1 MAELRW
7 VLLALGVLV
16 VAGIYVWSRGLAKR
30 SGTARRNRRVRE
42 EPHIS
47 LEADLLTKPSNIAD
61 EPYSAPAGEH
71 PDEHPEE
78 HPEGLRG
85 PGGSV
90 EAAVPTSS
98 TARETAAPHR
108 KTPPKQAPE
117 KVVTIRFVP
126 KHHMIDGHSAVR
138 ALREAGLRHGRY
150 GIFHK
155 HKEADE
161 DGDDVL
167 FSVASLTEPGSF
179 DLENLGTIAGMSF
192 FIVLPSAVDPV
203 DCFDSMVETARSLSH
218 RLGADLFD
226 ERGSSWSIQRERYV
240 REELI
245 RYRHQ
250 HYVH

>member
-1 MAELRW
+1 MADLRW

-16 VAGIYVWSRGLAKR
+16 VVGIYVWSRGLSKR
-30 SGTARRNRRVRE
+30 SGERRRNRRTRE

-47 LEADLLTKPSNIAD
+47 LEADLLSKPSNVAD
-61 EPYSAPAGEH
+61 EPYSAAIDDPVEKRESMEASE
-71 PDEHPEE
+71 PQSPPSDQ
-78 HPEGLRG
+78 
-85 PGGSV
+85 SV
-90 EAAVPTSS
+90 PS
-98 TARETAAPHR
+98 R
-108 KTPPKQAPE
+108 KRAYSKQAPD

-126 KHHMIDGHSAVR
+126 KHHVIDGHSAVR
-138 ALREAGLRHGRY
+138 ALRDAGLKHGRY

-155 HKEADE
+155 RKSDDDN
-161 DGDDVL
+161 DGEDVL

-179 DLENLGTIAGMSF
+179 DLENLGAIAGMSF
-192 FIVLPSAVDPV
+192 FIALPSAADPV
-203 DCFDSMVETARSLSH
+203 ECFDAMVETARSLSH
-218 RLGADLFD
+218 RLDADLFD